1 MNSQAERT
9 IREHHPRDTA
19 HQDSRQLV
27 KGNDGHVYPKN
38 PDTPY
43 ISRFPGRF
51 LGSLECGSL
60 DHVFRAF
67 PQKSSPEMKQKL
79 FQDLQAFSIY
89 YIPENTF
96 KLCSFL
102 VQIIH
107 AESALLNLDLQNTG
121 DCHIMFISRYTY
133 DSHLCDD
140 TARWWPLRHD
150 YKDE

>member
-1 MNSQAERT
+1 MLNYISSRNSSLLDIEAEADVNQMNSQAERT

-51 LGSLECGSL
+51 LGSLACGSL

-79 FQDLQAFSIY
+79 FQDL
-89 YIPENTF
+89 
-96 KLCSFL
+96 
-102 VQIIH
+102 
-107 AESALLNLDLQNTG
+107 
-121 DCHIMFISRYTY
+121 
-133 DSHLCDD
+133 
-140 TARWWPLRHD
+140 
-150 YKDE
+150 